1 MKQRAANG
9 GAVPGTSGPAPCPT
23 GPTSRQAVAH
33 TRALD
38 ACREGMCEYREDR
51 LWRRRCEGSW
61 RGATQFRC
69 MRCPKLQGGWAKH
82 GGSQTQAQANCQG
95 WLLLL
100 VACLPVLTGAH
111 SPVLFTTIHSQG
123 PSLLSFVC
131 FTLSIVDTHNRFI
144 ASLHSLY
151 PEPISRRFIPFA
163 SLYGGSHQGAADKF
177 HRLDF
182 CHDAP
187 RFNTTRQPW
196 ASLIEP
202 PVPVHR
208 AC

>member
-1 MKQRAANG
+1 MPRLA
-9 GAVPGTSGPAPCPT
+9 PAPGCMPACPNW
-23 GPTSRQAVAH
+23 G
-33 TRALD
+33 AL
-38 ACREGMCEYREDR
+38 
-51 LWRRRCEGSW
+51 S
-61 RGATQFRC
+61 
-69 MRCPKLQGGWAKH
+69 CP
-82 GGSQTQAQANCQG
+82 
-95 WLLLL
+95 
-100 VACLPVLTGAH
+100 
-111 SPVLFTTIHSQG
+111 LFTAIHSQG

-163 SLYGGSHQGAADKF
+163 SLYGGSLQGAADKF

-187 RFNTTRQPW
+187 RFNTTRRPW

-208 AC
+208 ACRRLHLRRPPHIHSALHPRRSQQLALSPLSPPPPTRTARPIHAHRALHVSTPLHIALRATRCHRRPTRTTN

>member
-1 MKQRAANG
+1 MPRLA
-9 GAVPGTSGPAPCPT
+9 PAPGCMPACPNW
-23 GPTSRQAVAH
+23 G
-33 TRALD
+33 AL
-38 ACREGMCEYREDR
+38 
-51 LWRRRCEGSW
+51 S
-61 RGATQFRC
+61 
-69 MRCPKLQGGWAKH
+69 CP
-82 GGSQTQAQANCQG
+82 
-95 WLLLL
+95 
-100 VACLPVLTGAH
+100 
-111 SPVLFTTIHSQG
+111 LFTAIHSQG

-163 SLYGGSHQGAADKF
+163 SLTGGSLQGAADKF

-187 RFNTTRQPW
+187 RFNTTRRPW

-208 AC
+208 ACRRLHLRRHPHIHSALHPRRTPTARSLTTITTAADSDRPTYPRPQGLACVDASAYSPPCDTLSPPTDAHH